1 MSSITPKQDPAA
13 PPNQVQHAP
22 EEPLSQAK
30 EFSTNTSTVKP
41 LETPIQPTPAPPAV
55 EDAPD
60 PDEDDLD
67 DLDDVLDE
75 FAATNLTSSKPNP
88 ILSGPGR
95 PSASSKTIPSDPFA
109 SLGADGLLPDD
120 DEFARSLQAGMAELL
135 GDLEANPEMQK
146 QFEDL
151 VKELGEGVTAAGPE
165 PVSATGAST
174 TAKSV
179 SSEGDTIAAAS
190 SGLPGTTGAN
200 QAPTEKAKAE
210 ASFQETIRAT
220 MERMNASSASATEAT
235 SSSAAGSDDFLS
247 AMLAEMEKGGGD
259 PSSLLGGVGG
269 DEDFSK
275 LLLGMMEQLTN
286 KEILYEPMKELHDK
300 FPAWMAANRTT
311 CKKEDLDR
319 YVEQQRLVGE
329 ITGKFEEKNYADSK
343 VEDREYIVDRM
354 QKMQAAGSPPPD
366 LVGDMNGAEALEGI
380 DQGCA
385 QQ

>member
-1 MSSITPKQDPAA
+1 MSTETPKTDPAA
-13 PPNQVQHAP
+13 PPKQIHHAP
-22 EEPLSQAK
+22 EVSLSEAAK
-30 EFSTNTSTVKP
+30 SPAQTSTVKP
-41 LETPIQPTPAPPAV
+41 LETPIQSTPAPSAV

-75 FAATNLTSSKPNP
+75 FAATNLNSSKSNP
-88 ILSGPGR
+88 VLSGPGR
-95 PSASSKTIPSDPFA
+95 PSASSNTIPSDSFA

-120 DEFARSLQAGMAELL
+120 DEFTRSLQAGMAELL
-135 GDLEANPEMQK
+135 GDLEGNPEMQK

-151 VKELGEGVTAAGPE
+151 VKELGEGVTAVGAE
-165 PVSATGAST
+165 PASTTGAST
-174 TAKSV
+174 TTKGL
-179 SSEGDTIAAAS
+179 EGDTIAAALS
-190 SGLPGTTGAN
+190 ELPGTTASN
-200 QAPTEKAKAE
+200 QAPTDKAKVE

-235 SSSAAGSDDFLS
+235 SSSAARPDDFLS

-259 PSSLLGGVGG
+259 SPSLLGGAGG

-286 KEILYEPMKELHDK
+286 KDILYEPMKELRDK
-300 FPAWMAANRTT
+300 FPAWMETNKDS
-311 CKKEDLDR
+311 CKKEDLHR
-319 YVEQQRLVGE
+319 YLKQQKLVGE
-329 ITGKFEEKNYADSK
+329 ITGKFEEETYTDSR
-343 VEDREYIVDRM
+343 VEDREYIVERM
-354 QKMQAAGSPPPD
+354 QQMQAEGSPPPD
-366 LVGDMNGAEALEGI
+366 LVGDMNGADAFDM

>member
-1 MSSITPKQDPAA
+1 MSPKTPKTDPTS
-13 PPNQVQHAP
+13 PPKQVHNAP
-22 EEPLSQAK
+22 EESLSQAEK
-30 EFSTNTSTVKP
+30 PSQETSTVKP
-41 LETPIQPTPAPPAV
+41 VETPIQPTPAPPAV

-75 FAATNLTSSKPNP
+75 FAATNLNSSKSNP
-88 ILSGPGR
+88 LLSGPGR
-95 PSASSKTIPSDPFA
+95 PPASSNTIPSDPFA

-120 DEFARSLQAGMAELL
+120 DDFARSLQAGMAELL
-135 GDLEANPEMQK
+135 GDLEGNPEIQK

-151 VKELGEGVTAAGPE
+151 VKELGEGVTAVGAD
-165 PVSATGAST
+165 SASTTGAST
-174 TAKSV
+174 TAKDLD
-179 SSEGDTIAAAS
+179 GDPIAAAL
-190 SGLPGTTGAN
+190 SGLPGTTAAN
-200 QAPTEKAKAE
+200 QTPAEKAKTE

-259 PSSLLGGVGG
+259 PSSLLGGAGG

-300 FPAWMAANRTT
+300 FPAWLAANQDT
-311 CKKEDLDR
+311 CKKDDLDR
-319 YVEQQRLVGE
+319 YLEQQRLVGE
-329 ITGKFEEKNYADSK
+329 ITGKFEEKTYADSR

-366 LVGDMNGAEALEGI
+366 LVGDMDGAEALGGM